1 MATTQEAPDH
11 EPLRTDV
18 DVDVAVIGAGMLGLT
33 VATLAAREGASVAV
47 LEHDVVGGGVS
58 GHTTAKVTAL
68 QSTALS
74 ELRDRHSAEVAGA
87 YAAGNLA
94 AVETVARLIDE
105 LGIQC
110 DAHRRT
116 AITFATDA
124 RERPAIEEEAE
135 AAREAGL
142 PVTLV
147 EDVPVP
153 HAVAAGV
160 SLAEQL
166 EIHPRRYLLG
176 LARALTDAGGRIFE
190 HTTAR
195 SVSERGGTI
204 VRTEG
209 GQQVR
214 AHDVVVATLMPF
226 LDRGLYFSRLSPMRS
241 YCIAVRGVR
250 DVPTEM
256 MISADRPTRSLR
268 HAQDADGE
276 PLLVVGGE
284 GHPTGE
290 DDDTRRRYA
299 ALEAYAR
306 EQFGATDVTHRW
318 SAHDLMPADGLP
330 YIGAYTPASS
340 HLWTAA
346 GFRKWGMSNATMAA
360 EILVRRIRGD
370 EHELAPVFDTNR
382 TDVRASAPAVAK
394 KVAHDAR
401 RFVGDRLTNGDAPP
415 ARTSAASSRGTPRS
429 ARGTAR
435 VTARASTP
443 RARSSPVRRRRRSS
457 SRSPSDER
465 SRPHHGLPR
474 RTVPRPRAGR
484 DRRPGRQRDQRRPP
498 DGRAVPLR
506 QVTSA
511 AVLRRDAQARALP
524 GAQRRGEP
532 RALVS

>member
-1 MATTQEAPDH
+1 MAELPDRGASLWMATTPEEPGH
-11 EPLRTDV
+11 EPLRTDI
-18 DVDVAVIGAGMLGLT
+18 DVDIAVIGAGMLGLT

-74 ELRDRHSAEVAGA
+74 ELRDRHSAEVARA
-87 YAAGNLA
+87 YAGGNLA
-94 AVETVARLIDE
+94 AVETVARLIEE
-105 LGIQC
+105 LGIDC

-116 AITFATDA
+116 AITFATDPQA
-124 RERPAIEEEAE
+124 RSTIEEEAE

-153 HAVAAGV
+153 HPVAAGV

-176 LARALTDAGGRIFE
+176 LARALTDAGGRIHE
-190 HTTAR
+190 RTTAR
-195 SVSERGGTI
+195 KVSERGGT
-204 VRTEG
+204 VVHTGDGR
-209 GQQVR
+209 QVR
-214 AHDVVVATLMPF
+214 ARDVVVATLMPF
-226 LDRGLYFSRLSPMRS
+226 LDRGVYFSRLSPMRS

-256 MISADRPTRSLR
+256 MISADQPTRSLR
-268 HAQDADGE
+268 HARGADGE

-290 DDDTRRRYA
+290 DEDTRRRYA

-306 EQFGATDVTHRW
+306 DQFGATDVTHRW

-330 YIGAYTPASS
+330 YIGAYTPASR

-370 EHELAPVFDTNR
+370 DHELASVFDTNR

-394 KVAHDAR
+394 KIAHDAR
-401 RFVGDRLTNGDAPP
+401 HFVGDRITNGDAPACTHLGCKLAWNTAERTWDCPCHGSRFDADGAVLTGPATEALKLREP
-415 ARTSAASSRGTPRS
+415 AR
-429 ARGTAR
+429 
-435 VTARASTP
+435 
-443 RARSSPVRRRRRSS
+443 
-457 SRSPSDER
+457 
-465 SRPHHGLPR
+465 
-474 RTVPRPRAGR
+474 
-484 DRRPGRQRDQRRPP
+484 
-498 DGRAVPLR
+498 
-506 QVTSA
+506 
-511 AVLRRDAQARALP
+511 
-524 GAQRRGEP
+524 
-532 RALVS
+532 